1 MPVIDLITFNAL
13 KETTGADFIGE
24 LIDSFV
30 EDTPEQIA
38 NIKTAIAAQDAE
50 SFRRAAHTVK
60 SNAATFGANELAAL
74 ARELEMMGRD
84 GNFEAANKVEVLQEA
99 FDQARIRLNEL
110 R

>member
-13 KETTGADFIGE
+13 KETTGVDFIGE

-30 EDTPEQIA
+30 EDTPGQIA

-84 GNFEAANKVEVLQEA
+84 GNFEVANKVEVLQEA